1 MTTEPTADGP
11 RGTDV
16 APGGEPSPAAP
27 PAAPPAPTAATPA
40 PTAAPPAPTGPP
52 ASDAPP
58 APRQRAVLDSAHVGD
73 IQGAFGTIREHEQ
86 AHRSLRSRAL
96 ALLAIIGPG
105 LIVMVGDND
114 AGGVATYSQA
124 GQNYG
129 TSLLWV
135 LLLLVPV
142 LIVNQEM
149 VVRLGA
155 VTGVGHARLIN
166 ERFGRFWG
174 WFSVGDLFL
183 LNFLTIV
190 TEFIG
195 VSLSLGY
202 FGVSQYIAVPFAA
215 VALIAIT
222 ATGSFRMW
230 ERSMFVF
237 VFANLLVVPLFFM
250 SHPNGSDIA
259 HGFFVPGIL
268 GGANSTSVL
277 LIIGMVGTTV
287 APWQLFFQQS
297 NVIDKR
303 ITPRWINYER
313 LDTWIGAV
321 VVVVGAAALI
331 CVSAFAFEGTH
342 YFGQFTD
349 AGGTATALDH
359 TLGGTAAAF
368 FALVLLNASLI
379 GAGALT
385 LSTSYAFG
393 DVFGTKSSLHRS
405 FKDAKLFY
413 GIFAA
418 LIVGAAAIVLIPGA
432 PLGVITLAV
441 QALAGVLLP
450 SASVFLL
457 LLCND
462 REVLGPW
469 SNPPWLNALASV
481 IVATLVLLSLI
492 LMATTLFPSINVTAV
507 FLIGGAVLVVGL
519 IGFGLVAL
527 RSRRGAAG
535 VTVIG
540 EPPSVPKEQWTMPPL
555 ALLAPVQ
562 WSTGRKVAMLMLR
575 GYLVI
580 SVVLLIVKAVQ
591 LGGG

>member
-1 MTTEPTADGP
+1 MATQKPKP
-11 RGTDV
+11 RR
-16 APGGEPSPAAP
+16 AP
-27 PAAPPAPTAATPA
+27 PREGA
-40 PTAAPPAPTGPP
+40 
-52 ASDAPP
+52 
-58 APRQRAVLDSAHVGD
+58 QRAVLDSAHVGD
-73 IQGAFGTIREHEQ
+73 IEGAFGTIRQHDEGG
-86 AHRSLRSRAL
+86 RDLRSRLL

-114 AGGVATYSQA
+114 AGGVSTYAQA

-129 TSLLWV
+129 LSLLWV
-135 LLLLVPV
+135 LLLLIPV

-202 FGVSQYIAVPFAA
+202 FGISEYVAVPFAA
-215 VALIAIT
+215 VALVAIT
-222 ATGSFRMW
+222 VTGSFRKW
-230 ERSMFVF
+230 ERAMFVF
-237 VFANLLVVPLFFM
+237 VVANLLVIPLAVLVPIHPGAM
-250 SHPNGSDIA
+250 VSH
-259 HGFFVPGIL
+259 FFVPSIQ

-277 LIIGMVGTTV
+277 LIIAIVGTTV

-297 NVIDKR
+297 NIIDKR

-313 LDTWIGAV
+313 DRYLRRRRRGRRRGRPADGRHGLRLPRHSRGRATSSTLGRSPTSCAIT
-321 VVVVGAAALI
+321 
-331 CVSAFAFEGTH
+331 S
-342 YFGQFTD
+342 
-349 AGGTATALDH
+349 ATAA
-359 TLGGTAAAF
+359 GVI

-405 FKDAKLFY
+405 FSDAKSFY
-413 GIFAA
+413 AIFAC
-418 LIVGAAAIVLIPGA
+418 LIIGAATIVLIPGA
-432 PLGVITLAV
+432 PLGVITTSV

-450 SASVFLL
+450 SATVFLL

-462 REVLGPW
+462 SEVLGPW
-469 SNPPWLNALASV
+469 RNGPWLNAIASL
-481 IVATLVLLSLI
+481 IVGTLVMLSLI
-492 LMATTLFPSINVTAV
+492 LMATTVFPNIDVTTLFLVLAV
-507 FLIGGAVLVVGL
+507 VLVIGL
-519 IGFGLVAL
+519 AGLGLAGL
-527 RSRRGAAG
+527 RSRRKGK
-535 VTVIG
+535 G
-540 EPPSVPKEQWTMPPL
+540 EAEPVYTVPKEQWTMPPL
-555 ALLAPVQ
+555 ALLQPAV
-562 WSTGRKVAMLMLR
+562 WSSTRKLALLSLR
-575 GYLVI
+575 AYLVVA
-580 SVVLLIVKAVQ
+580 VVLLLVKAIQ